1 MKPKYESEKFLL
13 AINSIIFAI
22 STQCHLRF
30 HLMATV
36 ITIIMGIIC
45 KISQIEWIM
54 LVIVIFGVL
63 VTEMI
68 NTAFETTINLI
79 TSDYH
84 PLAKTGKDIA
94 SGAVFLAAI
103 TAIIVGSLIFY
114 PKLDTLFIKRWPL
127 LG

>member
-1 MKPKYESEKFLL
+1 MKPKKESEKFLL
-13 AINSIIFAI
+13 AINSIFFALK
-22 STQCHLRF
+22 TQPHLQF
-30 HLMATV
+30 HILASS
-36 ITIIMGIIC
+36 IAIILGILC
-45 KISQIEWIM
+45 NISQVEWMI

-63 VTEMI
+63 ITEMI

-114 PKLDTLFIKRWPL
+114 PKFDTLLSGRWPFF
-127 LG
+127 G